1 MTKPKAGEPPTFEQ
15 ALEALVDWTDLAYDP
30 GVGPLREA
38 HQRECRERTLE
49 ELNQIAQKHPG
60 CCRHIVDEYRALAAR
75 KDDAPITPVRG
86 KQNDLPKMWKQ

>member
-49 ELNQIAQKHPG
+49 EAALAVGPTDSFSADI
-60 CCRHIVDEYRALAAR
+60 IRALAAR
-75 KDDAPITPVRG
+75 KDEQ
-86 KQNDLPKMWKQ
+86 K